1 MKNLSIKKRLA
12 LIIAIPILV
21 IFIISAKSILT
32 NYNSHK
38 EFELIDEQVKLSIKI
53 SALVHELQK
62 ERGTTA
68 GFIGSKGKKFT
79 TKLPA
84 QRELT
89 NKKRKELLDY
99 ISIYKTSKYQSNF
112 QQKFN
117 GAISL
122 LNSMDSMRTK
132 VDSLSVSLKEP
143 IGFYTKMNGLFL
155 DSIGTI
161 SKNSTDN
168 AISKDL
174 VSYTNFLLSKERAG
188 IERAVLSATF
198 ANDAFAKGFYE
209 KFIKLT
215 TEQDAF
221 LKSFRVTAD
230 DKFINYLESNLRGS
244 AVDEVNRMRQV
255 AMAKSATGGFGIDAA
270 YWFDTITKK
279 INILKNIENF
289 LSKSLIDSLE
299 KKDKELL
306 DQLMTNIIVSLITI
320 VGLIVLSY
328 IFTNSINGVIK
339 IAIDSIQNSSVHLQH
354 ASSEIN
360 SSANNLSE
368 SASGQTANIEEMATS
383 VEVITVGVDEN
394 DQSVRDAQ
402 SLSHKMIESVTSS
415 YDNLLELTNSMEK
428 ISSFSKQTSNIIK
441 TIDEIA
447 FQTNLL
453 ALNAAVEA
461 ARAGEHGLGFAV
473 VAEEV
478 RSLANRSAEAVQ
490 ETSTIIDSIIE
501 QINNGTKLTDIT
513 HQSFN
518 EIKSHIDNNTDIISN
533 ILGISQ
539 KQSTGIGE
547 INSNIKH
554 ITSDVQLLASSSEEL
569 AATAE
574 ELYAQINHMHESVSS
589 MSTLIK

>member
-1 MKNLSIKKRLA
+1 
-12 LIIAIPILV
+12 
-21 IFIISAKSILT
+21 
-32 NYNSHK
+32 
-38 EFELIDEQVKLSIKI
+38 
-53 SALVHELQK
+53 
-62 ERGTTA
+62 
-68 GFIGSKGKKFT
+68 
-79 TKLPA
+79 
-84 QRELT
+84 
-89 NKKRKELLDY
+89 
-99 ISIYKTSKYQSNF
+99 
-112 QQKFN
+112 
-117 GAISL
+117 
-122 LNSMDSMRTK
+122 
-132 VDSLSVSLKEP
+132 
-143 IGFYTKMNGLFL
+143 
-155 DSIGTI
+155 
-161 SKNSTDN
+161 
-168 AISKDL
+168 
-174 VSYTNFLLSKERAG
+174 
-188 IERAVLSATF
+188 
-198 ANDAFAKGFYE
+198 
-209 KFIKLT
+209 
-215 TEQDAF
+215 
-221 LKSFRVTAD
+221 
-230 DKFINYLESNLRGS
+230 
-244 AVDEVNRMRQV
+244 
-255 AMAKSATGGFGIDAA
+255 
-270 YWFDTITKK
+270 
-279 INILKNIENF
+279 
-289 LSKSLIDSLE
+289 
-299 KKDKELL
+299 
-306 DQLMTNIIVSLITI
+306 
-320 VGLIVLSY
+320 
-328 IFTNSINGVIK
+328 
-339 IAIDSIQNSSVHLQH
+339 
-354 ASSEIN
+354 
-360 SSANNLSE
+360 
-368 SASGQTANIEEMATS
+368 MATS